1 MNKKKNKKQMDIA
14 KDQYKLFKDQMLLI
28 TTEKVISRQ
37 KMGARQKKVPRQNMM
52 KQQMWDIFI
61 LVMNIKI

>member
-1 MNKKKNKKQMDIA
+1 MDIA